1 MNIILIVLLFIT
13 IVLIKFFLNIS
24 KYYYL
29 KKVITKHNI
38 FIAGEMAEDD
48 GQKKQDGIEAGNWIQ
63 ENQLEI
69 KNVVSKTG
77 LRDQTKSYMQP
88 LGLGYAKQQNV
99 NALDNMLFLNTEILE
114 LAREIIN
121 RAKGYYKVQALKS
134 FNPLYWIEILI
145 FLPREILKYIGV
157 DEKEK
162 VGSIITKIIQIIY
175 WIASIIFMYEK
186 YKSGKF

>member
-38 FIAGEMAEDD
+38 FIDGELAEDD
-48 GQKKQDGIEAGNWIQ
+48 EQKKQDGIKAGNWIQ

>member
-38 FIAGEMAEDD
+38 FIDGELAEDD
-48 GQKKQDGIEAGNWIQ
+48 EQKKQDGIKAGNWIQ

-175 WIASIIFMYEK
+175 WIASIFFMYEK

>member
-13 IVLIKFFLNIS
+13 IVLIKFLLNIS
-24 KYYYL
+24 KYFYL

-48 GQKKQDGIEAGNWIQ
+48 GQKKQDGIETGNWIQ

>member
-13 IVLIKFFLNIS
+13 IVLIKFLLNIS
-24 KYYYL
+24 KYFYL

-175 WIASIIFMYEK
+175 WIASIFFMYEK

>member
-13 IVLIKFFLNIS
+13 IVLIKFLLNIS
-24 KYYYL
+24 KYFYL